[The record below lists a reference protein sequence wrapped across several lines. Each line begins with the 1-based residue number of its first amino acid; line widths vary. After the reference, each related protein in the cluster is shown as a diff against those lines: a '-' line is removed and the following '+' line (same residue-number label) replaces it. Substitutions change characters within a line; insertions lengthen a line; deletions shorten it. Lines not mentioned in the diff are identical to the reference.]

1 MLDAL
6 GEIGRF
12 QRPNEI
18 DAVVADTHELHP
30 EALAHPR
37 AIVPLPRDLGLVPRA
52 GLLFAGQDLADAA
65 GESTLLGLDQMA
77 DALVGAPLLFV
88 VVPAAIGVKGCE
100 LGLDERT
107 RRLEI
112 LGDLIG
118 RELGRRGHVTSC
130 GALRMGIFTLS
141 TTLPSAR
148 DSCGDSPWRSSGRS
162 LRRMADW
169 SSPAGGRRLPALCRW
184 TARVSSL
191 LCASSRPPFPGA
203 PSV

>member
-6 GEIGRF
+6 GEIRRF
-12 QRPNEI
+12 QRTNEI

-37 AIVPLPRDLGLVPRA
+37 AIVPLPRDLSLVPRA

-77 DALVGAPLLFV
+77 DDLVGAPLLFV
-88 VVPAAIGVKGCE
+88 EVPAAIGVKGCE

-148 DSCGDSPWRSSGRS
+148 DSCVDSPWRSSRRS
-162 LRRMADW
+162 LRRMPDW
-169 SSPAGGRRLPALCRW
+169 SSPSGG
-184 TARVSSL
+184 SSL
-191 LCASSRPPFPGA
+191 
-203 PSV
+203 PSL